1 MSRVGAWRLED
12 FELQK
17 QLYKGKASLLYK
29 AICRLSGLPVA
40 LKLYRKQ
47 RLSALN
53 WYQVQREI
61 RIHSQLQHDNIVQ
74 MYAAFED
81 SDHVYLALQFAPGGD
96 LYEELKRHGGQLSEE
111 RVARDVIQPCLSALA
126 YLHRKGFLW
135 RDCKPENIL
144 LGGPGLSAVKLADFG
159 LSIDSTEE
167 RPVTRAGTLD
177 YMAPEV
183 VMCPEKSHPQ
193 ENKEKAL
200 LGYTSS
206 VDAWAIG
213 ILGYE
218 LIVGHPPFE
227 RETRTDTYE
236 QIMYRRPNYP
246 AWISE
251 ELRMFISAAL
261 TKSARKRPTVAELL
275 NHPWILKHCPHA
287 PAPAPAP
294 ELWQENAT
302 ESPVAVVPDIAAK
315 ESPEK
320 ALSAPVF
327 NIMVDCNV
335 ASGQGTNPAIQCSTP
350 ETAAESNPETGL
362 HSIIQWANSSVQRLS
377 SKFLGS
383 AAVLQD
389 PVSSA
394 QPEEGMVRDSAQPD
408 SSKAPS
414 SRPRSGSFDEGSL
427 ATLFYPPL
435 PEDHQKSSTEAC
447 VQPPA
452 HSTALPIRG
461 KLWAEKA
468 ASMDA
473 DDAAACSSPMA
484 IKAHHGAHV
493 EGVRESTTDTGVATS
508 AARWHGALP
517 LWESPVRRRPH
528 GDSSGSL
535 ASTPPPRGP
544 MKFPSYR
551 EGRLSVSRAGALV
564 GGHVSSQS

>member
-29 AICRLSGLPVA
+29 AICILSGLPVA

-61 RIHSQLQHDNIVQ
+61 RIHSQLQHGNIVQ

-111 RVARDVIQPCLSALA
+111 RVAMDVIRPCLSALA

-227 RETRTDTYE
+227 RERRTDTYE

-287 PAPAPAP
+287 PAPAL
-294 ELWQENAT
+294 ELWHESTT
-302 ESPVAVVPDIAAK
+302 ESPITVPPETAAK
-315 ESPEK
+315 ESPAK
-320 ALSAPVF
+320 ALSPPVF

-335 ASGQGTNPAIQCSTP
+335 ASGQDNKPAIQRSTLGL
-350 ETAAESNPETGL
+350 AAEINPETGL
-362 HSIIQWANSSVQRLS
+362 QSIIQWANSSVQRLS
-377 SKFLGS
+377 SRFLGS
-383 AAVLQD
+383 AAVPED
-389 PVSSA
+389 PVNSA
-394 QPEEGMVRDSAQPD
+394 QPEEGMATDSAQPD
-408 SSKAPS
+408 SSAAPS
-414 SRPRSGSFDEGSL
+414 SRPRSASFDEGSL
-427 ATLFYPPL
+427 ATLFYPLL
-435 PEDHQKSSTEAC
+435 PGDHQKSSTKSCA
-447 VQPPA
+447 QPPA
-452 HSTALPIRG
+452 HMTAQPTRG
-461 KLWAEKA
+461 KLWTEKA

-473 DDAAACSSPMA
+473 EDAAACSSPMA

-493 EGVRESTTDTGVATS
+493 DGVEACPPDTGVAS
-508 AARWHGALP
+508 NAARAKGKRDLLP
-517 LWESPVRRRPH
+517 
-528 GDSSGSL
+528 
-535 ASTPPPRGP
+535 GP
-544 MKFPSYR
+544 
-551 EGRLSVSRAGALV
+551 
-564 GGHVSSQS
+564 